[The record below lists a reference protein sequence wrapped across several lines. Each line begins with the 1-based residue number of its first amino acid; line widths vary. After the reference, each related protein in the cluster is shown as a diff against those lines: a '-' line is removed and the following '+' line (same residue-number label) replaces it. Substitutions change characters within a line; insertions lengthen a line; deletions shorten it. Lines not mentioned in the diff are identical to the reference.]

1 MRDYR
6 VEREVRSLPWQRGA
20 DGFRMIS
27 RMKATVAQLVSGIAP
42 STGSSSNPSSSAGC
56 HTRFPYSRPPFLFLS
71 PEEAQR
77 AGDHTSRPIL
87 VPGQGRKKLLPWD
100 TGYAEVINAGKS
112 PLNEDQATREVVVV
126 ESRNP
131 KNRTGAKAINEDGD
145 KGGSGITFHYW
156 ALFDGHAGTGA
167 AVMASRRLHLHICE
181 QLRDIV
187 DILQD
192 RDVPPPICLSNDP
205 ETVTADG
212 TKSLEHQG
220 DWEPP
225 TDSESRFQLEKEISH
240 EYLVIGAIE
249 SAFKQMDKQIERE
262 RNSSCILGGCCA
274 LAVIYLL
281 GKIYVANAGDS
292 RAILIRNGEV
302 IPLSNEFTPE
312 SERQRLQYLGYLQP
326 HLLGNE
332 FTHLEFPRRIQHR
345 EIGRKMLFRDYSM
358 TGWAYKTIEEDDLKF
373 PLVYGEGKKARV
385 MATIGVTRGL
395 GDHDLKVHCSNIHIK
410 PFLSCMPEVKVYDV
424 KKYEHSMDDV
434 IVMGTDG
441 LWDVVS
447 DREVADTVICMLSNC
462 DPDDPNRFTL
472 AAQDLVMKSRG
483 VLKDHGWRLSNDRL
497 GSGDDIS
504 VFVIPLYGHT

>member
-1 MRDYR
+1 
-6 VEREVRSLPWQRGA
+6 
-20 DGFRMIS
+20 MIS
-27 RMKATVAQLVSGIAP
+27 RVKAAVSQLVGGAASSGGP
-42 STGSSSNPSSSAGC
+42 GPRSGQEQRPK
-56 HTRFPYSRPPFLFLS
+56 FPYSRPPFLHLS
-71 PEEAQR
+71 EEEAQR
-77 AGDHTSRPIL
+77 AADHSNRPIV
-87 VPGQGRKKLLPWD
+87 VPGQGRRTLLPWD

-112 PLNEDQATREVVVV
+112 ALNEDQAAREVVFVARRRPM
-126 ESRNP
+126 SS
-131 KNRTGAKAINEDGD
+131 AADGKDEQSAD
-145 KGGSGITFHYW
+145 KEREGIEFHYW

-167 AVMASRRLHLHICE
+167 AVMASRLLHLHICD

-187 DILQD
+187 GVLRDC
-192 RDVPPPICLSNDP
+192 DVPPPICLTS
-205 ETVTADG
+205 EAGTVSGEAAKG
-212 TKSLEHQG
+212 PPHQG

-225 TDSESRFQLEKEISH
+225 TDSEARFLLEKEISH

-249 SAFKQMDKQIERE
+249 NAFCQMDKQIERE
-262 RNSSCILGGCCA
+262 QHSHCILGGCCA
-274 LAVIYLL
+274 LAVVYLL

-292 RAILIRNGEV
+292 RAILIRSGDTF
-302 IPLSNEFTPE
+302 PLSSEFTPE

-410 PFLSCMPEVKVYDV
+410 PFLSCIPEVKVYDV
-424 KKYEHSMDDV
+424 TKYEHGVDDV
-434 IVMGTDG
+434 LVLGTDG
-441 LWDVVS
+441 LWDVIS
-447 DREVADTVICMLSNC
+447 DREVADAVTRVLSNC
-462 DPDDPNRFTL
+462 EPDNPSRFTL
-472 AAQDLVMKSRG
+472 AAEDLVMRSRG
-483 VLKDHGWRLSNDRL
+483 ILKERGWRLSNDRL

-504 VFVIPLYGHT
+504 VFVIPLYGHM

>member
-1 MRDYR
+1 
-6 VEREVRSLPWQRGA
+6 
-20 DGFRMIS
+20 MIS
-27 RMKATVAQLVSGIAP
+27 RMKTAVAQLVGGVASGA
-42 STGSSSNPSSSAGC
+42 GHGSNPGGSAERC
-56 HTRFPYSRPPFLFLS
+56 ARYPYSRPPFLLLS
-71 PEEAQR
+71 PDEAQR
-77 AGDHTSRPIL
+77 AADHNSRPIL

-100 TGYAEVINAGKS
+100 AGYAEVINAGKS

-131 KNRTGAKAINEDGD
+131 RNSTGPKTINEDGD
-145 KGGSGITFHYW
+145 NIDKEGNGFTFHYW

-167 AVMASRRLHLHICE
+167 AVMASRLLHLHICE

-187 DILQD
+187 NILQD
-192 RDVPPPICLSNDP
+192 SDVPPPICLSSDP
-205 ETVTADG
+205 EAVTADG
-212 TKSLEHQG
+212 AKSHEHQG

-225 TDSESRFQLEKEISH
+225 TDSESRFLLEKEISH

-249 SAFKQMDKQIERE
+249 NAFKQMDKQIERE
-262 RNSSCILGGCCA
+262 RSSYCILGGCCA

-292 RAILIRNGEV
+292 RAILIRNGEI

-395 GDHDLKVHCSNIHIK
+395 GDHDLKVHYSNIHIK

-424 KKYEHSMDDV
+424 KKYEHGVDDV

-447 DREVADTVICMLSNC
+447 DREVADTVIRVLSSC

-483 VLKDHGWRLSNDRL
+483 VLKDHGWRLSNDKL

-504 VFVIPLYGHT
+504 IFVIPLYGQT

>member
-1 MRDYR
+1 
-6 VEREVRSLPWQRGA
+6 
-20 DGFRMIS
+20 MIG
-27 RMKATVAQLVSGIAP
+27 RMKVAVAQLVGGIAP
-42 STGSSSNPSSSAGC
+42 GSSSSVGSGAESGA
-56 HTRFPYSRPPFLFLS
+56 RFPYTRPLFLLLS

-77 AGDHTSRPIL
+77 AADHSSRPI
-87 VPGQGRKKLLPWD
+87 VIPGQGRKGLLPWGA
-100 TGYAEVINAGKS
+100 GYAEVINAGKS
-112 PLNEDQATREVVVV
+112 PRNEDQAAREVVIV

-131 KNRTGAKAINEDGD
+131 TNSTRAKE
-145 KGGSGITFHYW
+145 GSGFTFHYW

-167 AVMASRRLHLHICE
+167 AIMASRLLHLHICE

-187 DILQD
+187 NILQD
-192 RDVPPPICLSNDP
+192 YDVPPPICLSSDT
-205 ETVTADG
+205 EAVTAEG
-212 TKSLEHQG
+212 AKSSAHQG

-225 TDSESRFQLEKEISH
+225 TDSESRFLLEKEISH

-249 SAFKQMDKQIERE
+249 NAFKQMDIQIERE
-262 RNSSCILGGCCA
+262 RNSSSILGGCCA

-281 GKIYVANAGDS
+281 GKFYVANAGDS
-292 RAILIRNGEV
+292 RAILIRNGDI

-312 SERQRLQYLGYLQP
+312 SERQRLQYLGCLQP

-410 PFLSCMPEVKVYDV
+410 PFLSCMPEVKVYDM
-424 KKYEHSMDDV
+424 KKYEHGADDV

-447 DREVADTVICMLSNC
+447 DREVADAVTRILSSSE
-462 DPDDPNRFTL
+462 PDEPNRFTL

-483 VLKDHGWRLSNDRL
+483 ILKDHGWRLSNDRL

>member
-1 MRDYR
+1 MINR
-6 VEREVRSLPWQRGA
+6 V
-20 DGFRMIS
+20 
-27 RMKATVAQLVSGIAP
+27 KAAVAQLVGG
-42 STGSSSNPSSSAGC
+42 TGSSSSPWNCPECSLA
-56 HTRFPYSRPPFLFLS
+56 FQYSRPAFLHLS
-71 PEEAQR
+71 AEESER
-77 AGDHTSRPIL
+77 AADHSTRPIL
-87 VPGQGRKKLLPWD
+87 VTGQDRRRQLLPWD

-112 PLNEDQATREVVVV
+112 VLNEDQAAREIVSV
-126 ESRNP
+126 EKRVC
-131 KNRTGAKAINEDGD
+131 KNSTAGKTAKDDVSVGKERDGLQ
-145 KGGSGITFHYW
+145 FHYW
-156 ALFDGHAGTGA
+156 ALFDGHAGADA
-167 AVMASRRLHLHICE
+167 AVMAARLLHLHICE

-187 DILQD
+187 DVLRD
-192 RDVPPPICLSNDP
+192 GDVPPPISLTSNAGV
-205 ETVTADG
+205 VTEGGA
-212 TKSLEHQG
+212 KSAPHQG

-225 TDSESRFQLEKEISH
+225 TDSESRFLLEKEISH

-249 SAFKQMDKQIERE
+249 NAFRQMDQQIERE
-262 RNSSCILGGCCA
+262 QSSHGYLGGCCA
-274 LAVIYLL
+274 LAVVYLL

-292 RAILIRNGEV
+292 RAILIRNGET

-358 TGWAYKTIEEDDLKF
+358 TGWAYKTIEKDDLKF

-395 GDHDLKVHCSNIHIK
+395 GDHNLKVYCSNIHIK
-410 PFLSCMPEVKVYDV
+410 PFLSCIPEVKVYDV
-424 KKYEHSMDDV
+424 AKYEHGVDDV
-434 IVMGTDG
+434 IVLGTDG

-447 DREVADTVICMLSNC
+447 DREVADAVIRILSNC
-462 DPDDPNRFTL
+462 EPDNPNRFTM
-472 AAQDLVMKSRG
+472 AAEDLVMRSRG
-483 VLKDHGWRLSNDRL
+483 ILKEHGWRLSNDRL

>member
-1 MRDYR
+1 M
-6 VEREVRSLPWQRGA
+6 
-20 DGFRMIS
+20 MS
-27 RMKATVAQLVSGIAP
+27 RMKAAVAQLVSSIA
-42 STGSSSNPSSSAGC
+42 SGSGSGSGSNPGAGPESC
-56 HTRFPYSRPPFLFLS
+56 ARFPYSRPLFLLLS
-71 PEEAQR
+71 PDEAQR
-77 AGDHTSRPIL
+77 AADHSSRPIL
-87 VPGQGRKKLLPWD
+87 APGQGGRGALPWD
-100 TGYAEVINAGKS
+100 SGYAEVINGGKS

-126 ESRNP
+126 ESKNP
-131 KNRTGAKAINEDGD
+131 KSNMEAKAINKDGENVD
-145 KGGSGITFHYW
+145 KEGKGFTFHYW

-167 AVMASRRLHLHICE
+167 AVIASRLLHLHICE
-181 QLRDIV
+181 QLRDIA
-187 DILQD
+187 DILRD
-192 RDVPPPICLSNDP
+192 CDVPPPICLSSEA

-212 TKSLEHQG
+212 TKSPAHEG
-220 DWEPP
+220 DWQPP
-225 TDSESRFQLEKEISH
+225 TDNESRFLLEKEISH
-240 EYLVIGAIE
+240 QCLIVGAIE
-249 SAFKQMDKQIERE
+249 NAFKQMDKQIERE
-262 RNSSCILGGCCA
+262 RSSYCILGGCCA

-292 RAILIRNGEV
+292 RAILIRNGEI

-332 FTHLEFPRRIQHR
+332 FTRLEFPRRIQHR

-395 GDHDLKVHCSNIHIK
+395 GDHDLKVHYSNIHIK

-424 KKYEHSMDDV
+424 KKYEHGTDDV

-441 LWDVVS
+441 LWDVAS
-447 DREVADTVICMLSNC
+447 DREVADAVIQMLSSC
-462 DPDDPNRFTL
+462 EPDNRDRFTL

-483 VLKDHGWRLSNDRL
+483 VLKDHGWRLSNNRL

-504 VFVIPLYGHT
+504 VFVIPLYGQT

>member
-1 MRDYR
+1 MRGCR

-20 DGFRMIS
+20 DGLTMIS
-27 RMKATVAQLVSGIAP
+27 RMKATVAQLVSGMAP
-42 STGSSSNPSSSAGC
+42 STGSSSNPSSGAGC

-77 AGDHTSRPIL
+77 AVDHNSRPIL

-126 ESRNP
+126 ESRSQ
-131 KNRTGAKAINEDGD
+131 KNSKGAKAVNEDSD
-145 KGGSGITFHYW
+145 K
-156 ALFDGHAGTGA
+156 
-167 AVMASRRLHLHICE
+167 
-181 QLRDIV
+181 
-187 DILQD
+187 
-192 RDVPPPICLSNDP
+192 
-205 ETVTADG
+205 
-212 TKSLEHQG
+212 
-220 DWEPP
+220 
-225 TDSESRFQLEKEISH
+225 
-240 EYLVIGAIE
+240 
-249 SAFKQMDKQIERE
+249 DKQIEKE
-262 RNSSCILGGCCA
+262 RNSSCIVGGCCA
-274 LAVIYLL
+274 LAVIYIL

-424 KKYEHSMDDV
+424 KKHEHSMDDV

-447 DREVADTVICMLSNC
+447 DREVADTVIHMLSNC